1 MNEDAIRCIGRTAR
15 GPVSADATQLES
27 GTPLESPADGCRVCR
42 ICWVSLERD
51 DPDVVSP
58 CRCKGSME
66 YIHTDCLKAWQ
77 DQLCRMKGKN
87 PLYCDVCHQAYTVN
101 TRLLQHR
108 VRRIVMSMTHSRIAP
123 LVAIIFRAAQ
133 HYVVSLSLMNGL
145 ETALTSMASSASSW
159 RRGLSGEHCTN
170 VLKAITGI
178 SVINIVVSRTLNGVL
193 DLVCAPFK
201 AIKRFYEGF
210 VTSWPRRLVIVG
222 AGSEQKR
229 NLPVSGEQMPR
240 MSRVCKRCKQRYIPD
255 ENSPNACSYH
265 PLNWS
270 GGEKAKAVGFL
281 RKSSAPEDSLSQTLG
296 TGMLS
301 FWDCCGADDY
311 NAPGCTRGYHIPFG
325 EETSDDVYH

>member
-1 MNEDAIRCIGRTAR
+1 MVFEQARTTQGQRRMALHIHSATR
-15 GPVSADATQLES
+15 YTRRTLLVS
-27 GTPLESPADGCRVCR
+27 RR
-42 ICWVSLERD
+42 F
-51 DPDVVSP
+51 
-58 CRCKGSME
+58 CRCV
-66 YIHTDCLKAWQ
+66 Q
-77 DQLCRMKGKN
+77 
-87 PLYCDVCHQAYTVN
+87 
-101 TRLLQHR
+101 
-108 VRRIVMSMTHSRIAP
+108 
-123 LVAIIFRAAQ
+123 
-133 HYVVSLSLMNGL
+133 
-145 ETALTSMASSASSW
+145 
-159 RRGLSGEHCTN
+159 
-170 VLKAITGI
+170 
-178 SVINIVVSRTLNGVL
+178 
-193 DLVCAPFK
+193 
-201 AIKRFYEGF
+201 
-210 VTSWPRRLVIVG
+210 

-325 EETSDDVYH
+325 QETSDDVYH